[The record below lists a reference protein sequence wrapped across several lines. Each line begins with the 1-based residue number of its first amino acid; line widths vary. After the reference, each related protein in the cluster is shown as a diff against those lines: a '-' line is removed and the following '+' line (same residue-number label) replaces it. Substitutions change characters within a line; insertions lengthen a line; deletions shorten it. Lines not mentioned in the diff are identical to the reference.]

1 MSTSTGFVDSL
12 VVAVREN
19 PLAAA
24 LIGGGAV
31 WLLAGDE
38 KLSGVRHKA
47 AAVTSPILDSAHK
60 LSEKTQERHAAPPT
74 APDLDHEHSFG
85 FGDMM
90 RHTGRA
96 ASNALFEAS
105 ETIHDTL
112 DEGAGHARDSLSR
125 LRNPGKQ
132 AVMKTQSLLADIF
145 ERQPLALGA
154 IGMAIGAAMAQAVP
168 KSVFENEWIGEAS
181 DEAKADLNRRAK
193 AVSESLNEASHAMK
207 EELQESSDQVADR
220 LKQVGAGVASAVQDR
235 AKFP

>member
-1 MSTSTGFVDSL
+1 
-12 VVAVREN
+12 
-19 PLAAA
+19 
-24 LIGGGAV
+24 
-31 WLLAGDE
+31 
-38 KLSGVRHKA
+38 
-47 AAVTSPILDSAHK
+47 
-60 LSEKTQERHAAPPT
+60 
-74 APDLDHEHSFG
+74 
-85 FGDMM
+85 
-90 RHTGRA
+90 
-96 ASNALFEAS
+96 
-105 ETIHDTL
+105 
-112 DEGAGHARDSLSR
+112 
-125 LRNPGKQ
+125 
-132 AVMKTQSLLADIF
+132 MKTQSLLADIF